1 VGVGIAPDGYAQS
14 ESAKEGIAKLK
25 QYLKTTPAPDLH
37 HKAWLLWASLKLD
50 GLMTKEEQQAA
61 IKELLALQREDGG
74 WSLPSFAN
82 WEGKIPNDKTRPS
95 DGYATG
101 LMVYVLRQAGL
112 DMNNEALQRGVKWL
126 KSNQRESGR
135 WFTYS
140 LNSDKTHYITNA
152 GTSFAVLALKA
163 CE

>member
-1 VGVGIAPDGYAQS
+1 AR
-14 ESAKEGIAKLK
+14 LK
-25 QYLKTTPAPDLH
+25 QYFKSTPAPDLH
-37 HKAWLLWASLKLD
+37 HKIWLLWASLKLD
-50 GLMTKEEQQAA
+50 DLMTKDEQQAT

-74 WSLPSFAN
+74 WSLPSFAD
-82 WEGKIPNDKTRPS
+82 WKGHRDRPNDKTRPS
-95 DGYATG
+95 DGYGTG
-101 LMVYVLRQAGL
+101 LAVYVLRQAGVPAKH
-112 DMNNEALQRGVKWL
+112 EAIQRGVAWL
-126 KSNQRESGR
+126 KANQRESGR